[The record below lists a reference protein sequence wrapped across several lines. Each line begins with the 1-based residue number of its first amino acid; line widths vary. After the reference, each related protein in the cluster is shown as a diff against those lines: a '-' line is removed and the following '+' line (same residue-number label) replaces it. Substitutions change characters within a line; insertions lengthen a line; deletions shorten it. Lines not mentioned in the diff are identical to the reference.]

1 MTTQQWLMLAI
12 LVATLAGFL
21 WPGARHDFVSLTALV
36 VAALAGL
43 VPEDQVLAGFAHPAV
58 GTVAAVLVLGRGLAA
73 SGAADWLVR
82 RLLPDGAGQTVTLLA
97 LCGLGAAISSMM
109 NNVGAL
115 AIMMPPALRAARKV
129 GLSPGAV
136 LMPLA
141 FATVLGGITTLI
153 GTPPNIIVAG
163 IRGDLSGEPFGF
175 FAFTPVGVP
184 LAVLGLAF
192 MAVAGRRLL
201 PDRGEKSEV
210 GGSFELAPYL
220 TEVLVDPK
228 GKLAGKSYREL
239 DQALDEAGGS
249 ILAVLRGGRRRALR
263 QDDIALPDDAL
274 LIEADPETLATVL
287 DQHGLQLRAGDTT
300 EAPAEDKDGKPEA
313 SPDLTVEA
321 VVPPGSAMVGRSA
334 RGINLRSHFG
344 VSLAG
349 LSRAGAMSH
358 LRLRDMVVQPGDV
371 LLLLGPEERV
381 ATLLADMQ
389 LLPLADREVSL
400 APRRAV
406 LATVITTAS
415 VVATLVGVSPVIAFI
430 IGAMAMVAGGVLTG
444 QRAYEALDLPVI
456 VLLGAMLPL
465 ASAMESTGTAKRL
478 VELAL
483 QAAGDF
489 GPYTALAVVVVL
501 TMLLSDIL
509 NNAAAVALA
518 APIAA
523 GVASGLGVNSDP
535 FLMAVAIGGS
545 CAFLTPIGHQNY
557 VLVMGPGGYRFGD
570 YWRLGLPLEILIT
583 AAAVPLLPLVFPF

>member
-21 WPGARHDFVSLTALV
+21 WPGARHDFVSLAALV

-82 RLLPDGAGQTVTLLA
+82 RLLPNNAGQSVTLIA
-97 LCGLGAAISSMM
+97 LCGLGAAMSAVM

-129 GLSPGAV
+129 GLTPGAL

-141 FATVLGGITTLI
+141 FSTVLGGITTLI

-163 IRGDLSGEPFGF
+163 IRGDLLGAPFGF

-184 LAVLGLAF
+184 LALLGLAF
-192 MAVAGRRLL
+192 VALAGRRLL
-201 PDRGEKSEV
+201 PDRGDKTAV
-210 GGSFELAPYL
+210 DGNFELAPYL
-220 TEVLVDPK
+220 TEVQVDPK
-228 GKLAGKSYREL
+228 GKLAGQPYRAL
-239 DQALDEAGGS
+239 DQALDEGGGS

-263 QDDIALPDDAL
+263 QDDIALPDDRL
-274 LIEADPETLATVL
+274 LLEADPETLATVL
-287 DQHGLQLRAGDTT
+287 DQHGLVLRAGDTP
-300 EAPAEDKDGKPEA
+300 ELPATKKADGADAK
-313 SPDLTVEA
+313 PDLTVEA

-334 RGINLRSHFG
+334 RGMNLRSRFG

-381 ATLLADMQ
+381 ATLLADLQ

-406 LATVITTAS
+406 LATGIVAAS
-415 VVATLVGVSPVIAFI
+415 VIATLVGVAPVIAFV
-430 IGAMAMVAGGVLTG
+430 IGAMAMVAGSVLSG
-444 QRAYEALDLPVI
+444 DRAYEALDLPVL

-465 ASAMESTGTAKRL
+465 ATAMEATGTAERL
-478 VELAL
+478 VALAL

-489 GPYTALAVVVVL
+489 GPYTALALVVVL

-518 APIAA
+518 APLAAGIAA
-523 GVASGLGVNSDP
+523 GLGVNTDP